1 MSKQKETKSTK
12 RQLIDELLAYHNQV
26 IDDAKKI
33 LMSDET
39 KACFENIVNTSGGNL
54 VLPDFHALSLQ
65 PNSEAVF
72 NMEPGERLNLL
83 TMFDIKD
90 INRNRKGLITA
101 TKMKGI
107 YGFSALTFVKD
118 IDVEFPFE
126 LRKETQFEKGVKM
139 KETSGGNVRLDC
151 PANEFDDKLKKDL
164 EKEKKYNDKVVNQ
177 ATMSLGS
184 NRKSKDELELEEIAK
199 M

>member
-1 MSKQKETKSTK
+1 MSKQKETKSTR
-12 RQLIDELLAYHNQV
+12 RQLIDELLDYHNKIV
-26 IDDAKKI
+26 NEAKKI

-54 VLPDFHALSLQ
+54 VLPDFHALSIQ

-83 TMFDIKD
+83 TMFDVKD
-90 INRNRKGLITA
+90 INRNRKGLLNA
-101 TKMKGI
+101 TKMKGV
-107 YGFSALTFVKD
+107 YGFPALTFIEN

-126 LRKETQFEKGVKM
+126 LKKETQFEKGLKM
-139 KETSGGNVRLDC
+139 KEIGGSARIDC

-164 EKEKKYNDKVVNQ
+164 EKEKKHNDKIVNQ
-177 ATMSLGS
+177 ATMLSGS
-184 NRKSKDELELEEIAK
+184 NRKTKDELELEEIEK